1 MKKYVFFTAVLMC
14 ALFILTPKKAMAYY
28 DGSGSGLIFEAVD
41 NREYADLVIAQVD
54 SWVNVRDYPDASK
67 GKILGKLYNNSVG
80 HFIEEDNGWYKIK
93 SGSVT
98 GYVKGE
104 YCVEGVEAIKIARD
118 VEVKYAKIA
127 VNTLRVREKP
137 TTASAILGTFSE
149 GDELV
154 VLAEEDGFAK
164 ITYNNREGYVSMD
177 YVTLRTDF
185 VEAES
190 IEEERARLAAEK
202 KARDEARRKA
212 AAALQAEQ
220 AKQQA
225 AQAAAA
231 VVSGDSSELG
241 QQVVSY
247 ATQFVGNPYVYG
259 GTSLTDGC
267 DCSGFVKSVYAHFG
281 VSLPR
286 TGLKS
291 SGYAVDSYA
300 NALPGDLLFY
310 SGHVA
315 IYMGNGQIVHAATPS
330 QGICIGSATYTTI
343 VAIRRIF

>member
-1 MKKYVFFTAVLMC
+1 MKKFALGAFVCLGIVF
-14 ALFILTPKKAMAYY
+14 ALDSTEAHGYY
-28 DGSGSGLIFEAVD
+28 EGGSGSLVYESVD
-41 NREYADLVIAQVD
+41 NREYSDLVIAQVD

-80 HFIEEDNGWYKIK
+80 HFIEEENGWYKIK

-104 YCVEGVEAIKIARD
+104 YCVQGVEAIKIARD
-118 VEVKYAKIA
+118 VEVTFAKIS
-127 VNTLRVREKP
+127 VNSLRVREKP

-164 ITYNNREGYVSMD
+164 VTYNNLEGYVSME
-177 YVTLRTDF
+177 YVSLRTDF

-202 KARDEARRKA
+202 KARDEAKRKA

-220 AKQQA
+220 AKKQA
-225 AQAAAA
+225 AQ
-231 VVSGDSSELG
+231 VVVPSGSSELG
-241 QQVVSY
+241 QQVIDY
-247 ATQFVGNPYVYG
+247 AVQFVGNPYVYG

-267 DCSGFVKSVYAHFG
+267 DCSGFVKSVYEHFG

-291 SGYAVDSYA
+291 SGYAVDGYA

-315 IYMGNGQIVHAATPS
+315 LYMGNGQIVHAATPS
-330 QGICIGSATYTTI
+330 QGIVIGSATYSTI